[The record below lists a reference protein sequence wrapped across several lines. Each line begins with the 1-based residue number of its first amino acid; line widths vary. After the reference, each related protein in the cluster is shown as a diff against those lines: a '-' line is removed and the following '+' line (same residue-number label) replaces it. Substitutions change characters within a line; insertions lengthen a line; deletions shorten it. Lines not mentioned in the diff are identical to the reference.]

1 MAVLLLYL
9 YVLMTPSIRPT
20 LKFDSL
26 NNENL
31 SFTGCGD
38 FPFKKKQKH
47 QHFCFTRD
55 SAYYHELSEGARS
68 SDAFIQFIFCI
79 LLTDGGRK

>member
-1 MAVLLLYL
+1 MAVLLLYV

-20 LKFDSL
+20 VKLDSL

-38 FPFKKKQKH
+38 FPFFFLKH